1 MASPLGTR
9 ACGALGL
16 PREDRRGYAIAACA
30 DDPKLLNELLSL
42 LAAYEEA
49 PDCLE
54 RLANLLRP
62 AALAA
67 TESFEPLPSPAREI
81 AFEARLRA
89 GQRFGHYDIE
99 RFLGR
104 GGMGEVWEA
113 EDLDTGRHVALKT
126 LGRRLSGAAER
137 ARFLREGRLA
147 ARVNHPNIV
156 YVFAAEEIQGVPVIA
171 TKRSSGRIS
180 LV

>member
-1 MASPLGTR
+1 MGQHEPERLAELFEH
-9 ACGALGL
+9 ALGL

-104 GGMGEVWEA
+104 GGMGEVW
-113 EDLDTGRHVALKT
+113 R
-126 LGRRLSGAAER
+126 
-137 ARFLREGRLA
+137 
-147 ARVNHPNIV
+147 P
-156 YVFAAEEIQGVPVIA
+156 
-171 TKRSSGRIS
+171 RIS
-180 LV
+180 IPAAMSR